1 MRYSR
6 QRELIHQLIVDSKSH
21 PTASWVYEK
30 ARETIHNIS
39 LGTVYRNLKQLE
51 SEGLIDVII
60 EENMTRYDGNITP
73 HHHLRCKVCG
83 KLSDIEIPDL
93 EMRQSI
99 KQSHHFDVEK
109 IEMVF
114 TGTCSEH
121 LNT

>member
-51 SEGLIDVII
+51 AEGLIDVII